1 MLWNSIQI
9 FSVPLDCIYLIW
21 IAGQCC
27 RYACMSMCVCD
38 TKFGN
43 KAWGTMGARSGG
55 GWAKGAL
62 ALPLK
67 FEKVDVIRHRRPE
80 RQPGF
85 ESACRRFCRKMIL
98 WLCYTK
104 YAYLMFGF
112 YWVRHLHKADTPLI
126 GIHDIRIVRTY
137 MHLCVHTCTCTCTC
151 TCIWLYL

>member
-9 FSVPLDCIYLIW
+9 LSVPLDYIYLSW

-27 RYACMSMCVCD
+27 RYACMSMCVYVTRSSE
-38 TKFGN
+38 TKPEEPWALAAEG
-43 KAWGTMGARSGG
+43 
-55 GWAKGAL
+55 AKGAL

-112 YWVRHLHKADTPLI
+112 YWVRDLHKADTPLLSIFTYTRAYCTI
-126 GIHDIRIVRTY
+126 GTY
-137 MHLCVHTCTCTCTC
+137 TQKCEF
-151 TCIWLYL
+151 